1 MKFQNVLN
9 NAYDTFIKFSYVR
22 CFNTFMSH
30 SIPIKVKGVT
40 NSTFDSNL

>member
-9 NAYDTFIKFSYVR
+9 NAYDTFVKFSYVG

-30 SIPIKVKGVT
+30 SVPIKVKGVT
-40 NSTFDSNL
+40 NSTFDPNL

>member
-9 NAYDTFIKFSYVR
+9 NAYDTSVKFSYVR

-30 SIPIKVKGVT
+30 SISIKVKGVT
-40 NSTFDSNL
+40 NSTFDRNL